1 MKNLSKIIVP
11 ISAIV
16 FNTFAI
22 FASSSRL
29 SHFKPGIGMI
39 VRVFDWHIWPQW
51 KIIRLNLFTMEK
63 GLHSKQ
69 RQLPYTPR
77 TPMGFLF
84 FPPGPSKHFP
94 WSPSVTFDLWFT
106 ISKMALFECC
116 SKQFVKDTGRSTLHP
131 IVDLNSSSR
140 CDVLGVVVKKR
151 SRWCW
156 EKAKYLPTQFSLNEI
171 LTKVSCH
178 FGSMSWS
185 LNISKNC
192 RKKWKLI
199 LPQDERL

>member
-29 SHFKPGIGMI
+29 LHFKPGIGMI

-69 RQLPYTPR
+69 RQLSCSPR
-77 TPMGFLF
+77 TPLGFLF
-84 FPPGPSKHFP
+84 FPPSDSVKTLPVILLCHL
-94 WSPSVTFDLWFT
+94 WSLIHDFQDGAFRV
-106 ISKMALFECC
+106 LFETVCQRYRAINAA
-116 SKQFVKDTGRSTLHP
+116 SDRGFKLF
-131 IVDLNSSSR
+131 
-140 CDVLGVVVKKR
+140 
-151 SRWCW
+151 
-156 EKAKYLPTQFSLNEI
+156 FSLW
-171 LTKVSCH
+171 CPWRR
-178 FGSMSWS
+178 G
-185 LNISKNC
+185 
-192 RKKWKLI
+192 KKEEPMVLEKS
-199 LPQDERL
+199 